1 MALEAELKELKLGGL
16 SSRAVAMGIDPDDVA
31 DAQDQD
37 NPSEAVRS
45 LITEC
50 ERLKGE
56 LGQLKLGVPR
66 PLLYPLSI
74 IVPIPTT
81 NTPTMT
87 ASPRPPRIADCDFSA
102 GALAPVRFGGGDG
115 LVVQRCA
122 RRCTSRSASRRRASR
137 PTSTTSCAQ
146 SAWTSSPSTGSPQ
159 TPSART
165 RVRPSP
171 LVAPGLHF
179 TSRRRCGRR

>member
-1 MALEAELKELKLGGL
+1 MESMALEAELKELKLGGL

-81 NTPTMT
+81 NTPNTPT
-87 ASPRPPRIADCDFSA
+87 ADDDCESVRAHGHRGSRTAIFPRGRW
-102 GALAPVRFGGGDG
+102 
-115 LVVQRCA
+115 
-122 RRCTSRSASRRRASR
+122 RR
-137 PTSTTSCAQ
+137 
-146 SAWTSSPSTGSPQ
+146 
-159 TPSART
+159 
-165 RVRPSP
+165 
-171 LVAPGLHF
+171 
-179 TSRRRCGRR
+179 